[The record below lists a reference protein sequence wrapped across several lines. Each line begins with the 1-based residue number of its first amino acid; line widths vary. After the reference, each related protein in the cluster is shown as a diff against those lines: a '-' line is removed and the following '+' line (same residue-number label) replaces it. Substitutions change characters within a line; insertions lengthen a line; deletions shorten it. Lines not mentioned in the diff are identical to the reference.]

1 MTNKA
6 QVIKNLG
13 PPEVMQW
20 QDWPINYPIAGEVR
34 LRHTAIGVNFAD
46 TYHRAG
52 ISHPWPV
59 PNPPVVIGF
68 EGVGI
73 IDSKLTTI
81 GVWLANRDKETNEI
95 LERTPTSDF
104 QRGVVYYLKDNVVVG
119 VILWNASD
127 QMNKAR
133 EIVNDKKILNQSN
146 VANELQKMISL
157 APEESLDII
166 QS

>member
-1 MTNKA
+1 M
-6 QVIKNLG
+6 IKTIRHVTIAKIKKIEDINFSSFKSELRGLG
-13 PPEVMQW
+13 VT
-20 QDWPINYPIAGEVR
+20 I
-34 LRHTAIGVNFAD
+34 
-46 TYHRAG
+46 
-52 ISHPWPV
+52 
-59 PNPPVVIGF
+59 

-133 EIVNDKKILNQSN
+133 EIVNDKKITKEN
-146 VANELQKMISL
+146 I
-157 APEESLDII
+157 
-166 QS
+166 

>member
-1 MTNKA
+1 MAMTNMENNKE
-6 QVIKNLG
+6 QSLYRHQPSFKSELRGLG
-13 PPEVMQW
+13 VT
-20 QDWPINYPIAGEVR
+20 I
-34 LRHTAIGVNFAD
+34 
-46 TYHRAG
+46 
-52 ISHPWPV
+52 
-59 PNPPVVIGF
+59 